1 MKRLMS
7 LLCISASIAFPLKA
21 HLFEFSNHTNEE
33 CRIRI
38 HLIAD
43 VSGKW
48 YEATIKSKKD
58 GHDKAMH
65 TFKFG
70 ADQGYRWVEAE
81 WHKGGFCLGDI
92 QISTPLMEK
101 KQTVDDDGNTK
112 TVYERRY
119 TLGNDGK
126 PMLDKPMWNPW
137 RNLEVLHLK
146 SESYVEML
154 NAGAM
159 LADGLIEAAADV
171 ATAATGVPVPAFKVG
186 NIVKAAGSLHA
197 YGTCKNVH
205 YDLIPT
211 ADFVDPRL
219 ERTMFNIV
227 AITIAK

>member
-1 MKRLMS
+1 MKPVLFSFVLVGLCGVGS
-7 LLCISASIAFPLKA
+7 LEA
-21 HLFEFSNHTNEE
+21 HLFSFSNHTNEDA
-33 CRIRI
+33 RIRI
-38 HLIAD
+38 HLTAD
-43 VSGKW
+43 VGGKW
-48 YEATIKSKKD
+48 YEATIRSKKE
-58 GHDKAMH
+58 GHDQAMH

-70 ADQGYRWVEAE
+70 ADQGYRMDEAE
-81 WHKGGFCLGDI
+81 WWKGGFCLGDI

-101 KQTVDDDGNTK
+101 KQTVDDDGNIKFT
-112 TVYERRY
+112 YERVK
-119 TLGNDGK
+119 DSFGK
-126 PMLDKPMWNPW
+126 PLWNPW

-146 SESYVEML
+146 SESYAELV

-159 LADGLIEAAADV
+159 LADGLSELAADA

-186 NIVKAAGSLHA
+186 NIVKAAGTLSA

-211 ADFVDPRL
+211 ADYIDPRL